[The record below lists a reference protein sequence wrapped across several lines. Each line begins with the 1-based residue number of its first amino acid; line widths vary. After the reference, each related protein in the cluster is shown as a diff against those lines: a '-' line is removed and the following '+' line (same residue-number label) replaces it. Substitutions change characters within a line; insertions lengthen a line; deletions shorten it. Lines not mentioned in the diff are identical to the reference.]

1 MASML
6 HFCILSM
13 KVQQYHFKMHVACVL
28 IELSVSELLF
38 QRGLLHPA
46 LIFQFCEDVTLISQ
60 LTWHPL
66 KRGSSLWPV
75 LTVNRLVWL
84 TYTLM
89 SSQCLL
95 GKPFNPLNPFRSYA
109 ANKWYFFLFLLIG
122 WTFSML

>member
-1 MASML
+1 
-6 HFCILSM
+6 M
-13 KVQQYHFKMHVACVL
+13 KVQQYHFKMHVACVF
-28 IELSVSELLF
+28 IELSVPELLF

-46 LIFQFCEDVTLISQ
+46 LIFQFCADVTLISQ

-109 ANKWYFFLFLLIG
+109 ANKWSFIFCSY
-122 WTFSML
+122 